1 MRNGKE
7 AEIEVK
13 GEVGKTNETEWN
25 FKQRQS
31 QVQTRQSRHQSVN
44 ESCIE
49 ELNCQLVTFGR
60 NALLKS
66 TNP

>member
-25 FKQRQS
+25 FKQ
-31 QVQTRQSRHQSVN
+31 SRAKCKLGNPGIKVSMN
-44 ESCIE
+44 W
-49 ELNCQLVTFGR
+49 
-60 NALLKS
+60 ALK
-66 TNP
+66 N